1 MSDLPPVPV
10 TISILDKEFR
20 IACPPGEKDALLAS
34 AQYLDRKMREVRN
47 TGKVV
52 GIDRISVMTALN
64 IAHELLNCQRQLEDL
79 NRELGPRLRTL
90 LKAAEEELDKGRQIE
105 F

>member
-1 MSDLPPVPV
+1 MSDHQPVPV

-20 IACPPGEKDALLAS
+20 IACPPAEKDALLAS

-79 NRELGPRLRTL
+79 GRELGPRLKTL

>member
-1 MSDLPPVPV
+1 MNNPQPVPV

-20 IACPPGEKDALLAS
+20 IACPPEEKDALIAS
-34 AQYLDRKMREVRN
+34 AHYLDRKMREVRN

-64 IAHELLNCQRQLEDL
+64 ITHELLQARRDQASASHD
-79 NRELGPRLRTL
+79 LGPRLRAL
-90 LKAAEEELDKGRQIE
+90 QEAAEEELSKSRQIE
-105 F
+105 L